1 MKQLPYNTD
10 IISERNALFA
20 VIGALLILLVVLL
33 WPLAT
38 IWALNTLFGL
48 TIGYTFW
55 NWLATWI
62 LVWTFQG
69 ALKVSRKRN

>member
-1 MKQLPYNTD
+1 MNNKT
-10 IISERNALFA
+10 NASLA
-20 VIGALLILLVVLL
+20 SLGALVVIAVVVL

-38 IWALNTLFGL
+38 IWALNTLFSL
-48 TIGYTFW
+48 NISYTFW

-69 ALKVSRKRN
+69 ALKVSKKHN